1 MKFSV
6 CTDALFG
13 GMNTADAIQKCAA
26 LGFEAIE
33 FWVWSSKDMKAVKE
47 AADAAQIKI
56 AGFCTKNMVLTDPSE
71 RNAYLEGLSESIEV
85 AKAAGA
91 GILISQVGPDTGL
104 PRQEQYESIIE
115 GLWAAAPLL
124 KGTGITLAIEPLN
137 LLYDH
142 AGYFLSSSS
151 EGFKII
157 KEVGCA
163 NIKILFDIY
172 HQQITEGNLIQN
184 ITENIDLIGH
194 FHVAGNPGRHE
205 PFIGEINYKEVF
217 AAADKAGYKGYA
229 GLEYWTSENV
239 EESLKKCLELYE
251 G

>member
-172 HQQITEGNLIQN
+172 HQQITEGNIINN
-184 ITENIDLIGH
+184 IRDNMEYIAH
-194 FHVAGNPGRHE
+194 FHAAGHPGRHE
-205 PFIGEINYKEVF
+205 LTESELDYRYIFNEI
-217 AAADKAGYKGYA
+217 DKLNFNGYT
-229 GLEYWTSENV
+229 GLEYFPLQKPEIGLET
-239 EESLKKCLELYE
+239 LKRTV
-251 G
+251 